1 MSNGSGSSKSEA
13 IADNDRL
20 LTVAEA
26 ARFLN
31 LAPGSL
37 YHLIS
42 QRRIPVIRLS
52 SRCVRLSRSMLME
65 WLETLSEPADRGD
78 V

>member
-1 MSNGSGSSKSEA
+1 MSSGSRSGEA
-13 IADNDRL
+13 AGTADEDRL

-31 LAPGSL
+31 LATGSL

-42 QRRIPVIRLS
+42 QHRVPVVRIS
-52 SRCVRLSRSMLME
+52 SRCVRFSRRALTE
-65 WLETLSEPADRGD
+65 WLASLSQPADRKER
-78 V
+78 

>member
-1 MSNGSGSSKSEA
+1 MSSGSRQRNAEV
-13 IADNDRL
+13 NDEKDGL
-20 LTVAEA
+20 LTVVEA

-42 QRRIPVIRLS
+42 QQRVPVIRIS
-52 SRCVRLSRSMLME
+52 SRCVRFSRHALME
-65 WLETLSEPADRGD
+65 WLESLSHPPSRADL
-78 V
+78 

>member
-1 MSNGSGSSKSEA
+1 MSSGSRSTKVEG
-13 IADNDRL
+13 IADDDRL
-20 LTVAEA
+20 LTVVEA

-42 QRRIPVIRLS
+42 QRRVPVIRLS
-52 SRCVRLSRSMLME
+52 SRCVRLSRTALME
-65 WLETLSEPADRGD
+65 WLEALSEPADRRDG
-78 V
+78 